1 MVGAEQLP
9 QHLADQRD
17 GDGRRVVGDLG
28 RQLSRGREQRVRR
41 DDATHQAPGQGF
53 LGGEHASR
61 QRPLG
66 RLTHADE
73 ARQEPRAARLGHD
86 AAAGEHEPDAGRGGR
101 DAHVHGLLVGH
112 GALPRAILPDMSEA
126 ADAIEQLHARGVT
139 DGLPVVPP
147 TRALVDAMI
156 AASDRRA
163 DELIA
168 SVAPANGRATIE
180 KIAINA
186 VMAGCRPEYMP
197 VVVAAVRAMCDDA
210 FDLVG
215 ISGTTD
221 AVAPIFIVNGPARV
235 TIELNCAA
243 GALGPGTRANATIGR
258 ALRLIWANL
267 GGARPGVISMSTFGN
282 PARYACCFGEH
293 EEASPWEP
301 LHVEHGFAPGES
313 TVAAFPGEPLVVV
326 ADTQSRKAAD
336 VLATITRTL
345 EVVGNH
351 TLRNLGDVL
360 IVFAPEHAQ
369 VIGDDGWS
377 KADARDYFWERL
389 RGKFRAPENF
399 RLLVAGGTAG
409 RFTALIPGWPFPNA
423 PTALVLKKIG

>member
-1 MVGAEQLP
+1 
-9 QHLADQRD
+9 
-17 GDGRRVVGDLG
+17 
-28 RQLSRGREQRVRR
+28 
-41 DDATHQAPGQGF
+41 
-53 LGGEHASR
+53 
-61 QRPLG
+61 
-66 RLTHADE
+66 
-73 ARQEPRAARLGHD
+73 
-86 AAAGEHEPDAGRGGR
+86 
-101 DAHVHGLLVGH
+101 
-112 GALPRAILPDMSEA
+112 
-126 ADAIEQLHARGVT
+126 
-139 DGLPVVPP
+139 
-147 TRALVDAMI
+147 LVDAMI

-336 VLATITRTL
+336 VLATSSATSETPDT
-345 EVVGNH
+345 
-351 TLRNLGDVL
+351 TLRKPCRSG
-360 IVFAPEHAQ
+360 AK
-369 VIGDDGWS
+369 S
-377 KADARDYFWERL
+377 
-389 RGKFRAPENF
+389 RGSA
-399 RLLVAGGTAG
+399 T
-409 RFTALIPGWPFPNA
+409 
-423 PTALVLKKIG
+423 